1 MEVGPCICLCL
12 TSHLAFPFQL
22 STDLTMELV
31 AFKVKSVFPHS
42 DSHYHDPL
50 PFLALHFPY
59 EQLQLFCRFN
69 YHYYDYYYKD

>member
-1 MEVGPCICLCL
+1 
-12 TSHLAFPFQL
+12 
-22 STDLTMELV
+22 MELV
-31 AFKVKSVFPHS
+31 ALKAKSVFPHS